1 MALLAK
7 NRGMVMAWPIPIIL
21 SRVLKIDARQ
31 MLKLEKHIPNKIVI
45 TKIPSIFRG
54 LKEISMRMMIA
65 RIKMAIAWKIPR
77 IPADRVLPRT
87 IAERE
92 VGVEINLLSCP
103 RSRSQTI
110 VIP

>member
-1 MALLAK
+1 M
-7 NRGMVMAWPIPIIL
+7 PIIL

-45 TKIPSIFRG
+45 PKIPSILKG
-54 LKEISMRMMIA
+54 LREISMRMMVA
-65 RIKMAIAWKIPR
+65 RIKMATAWKIPR
-77 IPADRVLPRT
+77 IPADRDLPRT

-110 VIP
+110 VIPKKIATNITD